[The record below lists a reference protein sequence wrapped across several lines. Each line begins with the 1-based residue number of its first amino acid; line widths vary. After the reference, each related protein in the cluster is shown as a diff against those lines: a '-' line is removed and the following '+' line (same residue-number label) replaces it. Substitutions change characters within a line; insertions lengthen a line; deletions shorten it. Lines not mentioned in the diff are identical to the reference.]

1 MVNTKSNTHEVSAAR
16 PLAGTVALVTGGA
29 RGIGRGI
36 VERLSNDGAAVM
48 IAYASPAS
56 DERVRE
62 LVAQIRDAGGR
73 AESFRGDLADPKVSA
88 ELIEAVREKYGRLDA
103 LVNNAAVS
111 DYRQFGE
118 FDEAALQ
125 RTLAVNVAAPFRL
138 SQEALKLLGP
148 GGRIVMIGS
157 TVATRMARQT
167 GSLYATSKA
176 ALIGM
181 VKGVA
186 RDLGPQGITV
196 NLVNPGPTET
206 EMLHTQPPEKVTEMV
221 GYTAVKHLGQPKH
234 VAATVASLLRE
245 DAAYTTGA
253 VIATDGGYTI

>member
-1 MVNTKSNTHEVSAAR
+1 MTETASER
-16 PLAGTVALVTGGA
+16 PLSGTVALVTGGA

-36 VERLSNDGAAVM
+36 VKRLADDGAAVM
-48 IAYASPAS
+48 IGYASPSS

-62 LVAQIRDAGGR
+62 LVEEIQAGGGR
-73 AESFRGDLADPKVSA
+73 AASYRGDLGDPDVSA
-88 ELIEAVREKYGRLDA
+88 ALIDAVREEFGRLDA
-103 LVNNAAVS
+103 VVNNAAIS
-111 DYRQFGE
+111 DYRPFGE

-138 SQEALKLLGP
+138 SQEALKLMGP

-181 VKGVA
+181 VKGMA

-206 EMLHTQPPEKVTEMV
+206 EMLEAHPPEKIAEMV
-221 GYTAVKHLGQPKH
+221 SFMAIKALGKPEH

-253 VIATDGGYTI
+253 VIATDGGFTI

>member
-1 MVNTKSNTHEVSAAR
+1 MASTVNEG

-36 VERLSNDGAAVM
+36 VERLADDGAAVM

-56 DERVRE
+56 DDRVRE
-62 LVAQIRDAGGR
+62 LVEQIRAAGGQ
-73 AESFRGDLADPKVSA
+73 AESFRGDLGEPEVSGK
-88 ELIEAVREKYGRLDA
+88 LIEAVREKFGRLDSV
-103 LVNNAAVS
+103 VNNAAVA
-111 DYRQFGE
+111 DYRPFGE
-118 FDEAALQ
+118 FDEESLQ

-138 SQEALKLLGP
+138 SQEALKLMGD

-167 GSLYATSKA
+167 GTLYATSKA

-181 VKGVA
+181 VKGMA
-186 RDLGPQGITV
+186 RDLGPRGITV

-206 EMLHTQPPEKVTEMV
+206 EMLHMHSPEKIAEMV
-221 GYTAVKHLGQPKH
+221 AFMAIKELGKPKH

-253 VIATDGGYTI
+253 VIATDGGFTI

>member
-1 MVNTKSNTHEVSAAR
+1 MTDVVNSG

-36 VERLSNDGAAVM
+36 VERLADDGAAVM
-48 IAYASPAS
+48 IGYTSPAS
-56 DERVRE
+56 DERVQE
-62 LVAQIRDAGGR
+62 LVEQIRAAGGR
-73 AESFRGDLADPKVSA
+73 AESYRDDLGDPAVA
-88 ELIEAVREKYGRLDA
+88 GELIEAVREKFGRLDA
-103 LVNNAAVS
+103 VVNNAAVS
-111 DYRQFGE
+111 DYRPFGE
-118 FDEAALQ
+118 FDEETLQ

-138 SQEALKLLGP
+138 SQEALKLMGE

-181 VKGVA
+181 VKGMA
-186 RDLGPQGITV
+186 RDLGPRGITV

-206 EMLHTQPPEKVTEMV
+206 EMLHTHPPEKIAEMV
-221 GYTAVKHLGQPKH
+221 AFMAIKQLGQPKH